1 MPCLE
6 LKVAARPHLQPETRL
21 RSLLEKPGA
30 AVLRRNYI
38 PDVPGYD
45 DLLLRNSIRIA
56 AVLAVD
62 LTDPPREPEAPAP
75 KPAPEAEE
83 SESAEAPAPSSE
95 PAAKPAAS
103 TSGSFAKGIEIWIT
117 DGPRT
122 VCVPAD
128 IDEIPGALA
137 MFDAYVRLARFQPA
151 FVRLDKRL
159 VGMSYL
165 FREGLTVGVQGDPA
179 DAPAEFGPL
188 FGAIAAIPEVDDSRD
203 TRIIVR
209 LPNAGI
215 SFFHD
220 LLRAAAAWLEQNSYP
235 SILGS
240 K

>member
-6 LKVAARPHLQPETRL
+6 MKIAAQPHAQPATRL
-21 RSLLEKPGA
+21 RTLLEKPGA

-62 LTDPPREPEAPAP
+62 LTDPPREPEPPA
-75 KPAPEAEE
+75 AQQPEP
-83 SESAEAPAPSSE
+83 SEDPE
-95 PAAKPAAS
+95 PAETPAQAPDSTAKPAESAA
-103 TSGSFAKGIEIWIT
+103 GSFAKGIEIWIT

-128 IDEIPGALA
+128 IDEIPAALA

-165 FREGLTVGVQGDPA
+165 FREGLTIGIQGDPA

-188 FGAIAAIPEVDDSRD
+188 FGAIAAIPEVDDSRE
-203 TRIIVR
+203 TRIVVR

-220 LLRAAAAWLEQNSYP
+220 LLRAASGWLEQNSYP

>member
-6 LKVAARPHLQPETRL
+6 LKVAARPHPEPGTRL

-62 LTDPPREPEAPAP
+62 LTDPPREPEPPAP

-83 SESAEAPAPSSE
+83 SESAESPVQPSE
-95 PAAKPAAS
+95 PPAKPAES
-103 TSGSFAKGIEIWIT
+103 TTGSFAKGIEIWIT

>member
-6 LKVAARPHLQPETRL
+6 LKIAARPHPQPGTRL

-62 LTDPPREPEAPAP
+62 LTDPPREPEPVTPRPA
-75 KPAPEAEE
+75 AEAEE
-83 SESAEAPAPSSE
+83 SEPTEAPAKPSESA
-95 PAAKPAAS
+95 PKPTES
-103 TSGSFAKGIEIWIT
+103 TTDSFAKGIEVWIT

-220 LLRAAAAWLEQNSYP
+220 LLRAASAWLEQNSYP

>member
-6 LKVAARPHLQPETRL
+6 LKVTAQPHPQPATRL
-21 RSLLEKPGA
+21 RALLEKAGA
-30 AVLRRNYI
+30 TILRRNYI
-38 PDVPGYD
+38 PDVPGHD

-62 LTDPPREPEAPAP
+62 LMDPPREQEPPPPPSHEEGSESTEAPA
-75 KPAPEAEE
+75 
-83 SESAEAPAPSSE
+83 ESAEPAEAAPQN
-95 PAAKPAAS
+95 
-103 TSGSFAKGIEIWIT
+103 SGSFAKGIEIWVT

-128 IDEIPGALA
+128 EEEIPGALA

-165 FREGLTVGVQGDPA
+165 FREGISVGIQGDPA

-203 TRIIVR
+203 TRIVVR
-209 LPNAGI
+209 LSNNGI

-220 LLRAAAAWLEQNSYP
+220 QLRAASAWLDQNSYP

>member
-6 LKVAARPHLQPETRL
+6 LKVAAQPHSQPPTRL
-21 RSLLEKPGA
+21 RALLEKPGA
-30 AVLRRNYI
+30 AVLRRNFI
-38 PDVPGYD
+38 PEVPGHD

-62 LTDPPREPEAPAP
+62 LLDPPREPE
-75 KPAPEAEE
+75 
-83 SESAEAPAPSSE
+83 PSSDEHEQPEDHSQPSGPPPESPE
-95 PAAKPAAS
+95 PGG
-103 TSGSFAKGIEIWIT
+103 GSFAKGLEIWVT

-128 IDEIPGALA
+128 FDEIAGAVT

-151 FVRLDKRL
+151 FVRLNKRL
-159 VGMSYL
+159 VGVSYL
-165 FREGLTVGVQGDPA
+165 FKEGLSVGIQGDPA
-179 DAPAEFGPL
+179 DSPAEFGPL
-188 FGAIAAIPEVDDSRD
+188 FGAISAIPDVEDSRD
-203 TRIIVR
+203 SRVLVR
-209 LPNAGI
+209 LPNTGI

-220 LLRAAAAWLEQNSYP
+220 LLRAAAAWLDQNSYP

>member
-6 LKVAARPHLQPETRL
+6 LKVAAQPHPQPATRL
-21 RSLLEKPGA
+21 RTLLEKPGA
-30 AVLRRNYI
+30 AVLRRNFI
-38 PDVPGYD
+38 PEVPGHD

-62 LTDPPREPEAPAP
+62 LMDPPREPEPPAE
-75 KPAPEAEE
+75 EAENE
-83 SESAEAPAPSSE
+83 NQEGEATPPPSSDN
-95 PAAKPAAS
+95 A
-103 TSGSFAKGIEIWIT
+103 SGSFAKGLEIWVT

-128 IDEIPGALA
+128 EDEIPGAIT

-151 FVRLDKRL
+151 FVRLNKRL
-159 VGMSYL
+159 VGVTYL
-165 FREGLTVGVQGDPA
+165 FREGLTVGIQGDPA

-188 FGAIAAIPEVDDSRD
+188 FGAISAIPDVDDSRD
-203 TRIIVR
+203 SRVLVR
-209 LPNAGI
+209 LPNSGI

-220 LLRAAAAWLEQNSYP
+220 LLRAASAWLDQNSYP